1 MELTIALN
9 RYDRHIPIFEG
20 AVKLP
25 DGIRIKPLQVGE
37 SHKLAHGGSR
47 HARTLKDL
55 EFDVAEVSLASWVAA
70 VGQNPDLPLVGIP
83 TFPRRFFSMGQ
94 IYVGA
99 QSTAE
104 KPADLIGKKVGLHS
118 FQTTLSVLAKGDLK
132 REYGI
137 DWRKIHWVCF
147 RPEIINVDL
156 GPDVKIEWLPPE
168 KEIGEMMMSG
178 EIDAFMSPEPR
189 KSMLTQPTRYRRL
202 FRDSRGEELRYFRK
216 RGFFPVMHLLVVKR
230 DLVEQRPQL
239 CREII
244 ALFEDAKRQAYEYY
258 DDSDYSLIVW
268 SRNFFEDQRR
278 DLGADPWVNGLKANR
293 QNLAEFLE
301 DSYDQGLTPTLLE
314 PEILF
319 HDSVLDT

>member
-1 MELTIALN
+1 LELTIALN

-20 AVKLP
+20 SVGLP
-25 DGIRIKPLQVGE
+25 GVSLKPLLVGE
-37 SHKLAHGGSR
+37 SHKLKHGGSR

-55 EFDVAEVSLASWVAA
+55 EFDISEVSLASWVAA
-70 VGQNPDLPLVGIP
+70 VAQNPDLPLVGIP
-83 TFPRRFFSMGQ
+83 TFPRRFFSQGQ

-99 QSTAE
+99 DSTAT
-104 KPADLIGKKVGLHS
+104 KPEDLIGRKVGLHS

-178 EIDAFMSPEPR
+178 EIAAFMSPEPR
-189 KSMLTQPTRYRRL
+189 ESMLRQTHRYRRL
-202 FRDSRGEELRYFRK
+202 FPDSRGEELRFFKK
-216 RGFFPVMHLLVVKR
+216 RGFFPVMHIIAVKR
-230 DLVEQRPQL
+230 ELVQARPDLCLEL
-239 CREII
+239 LE
-244 ALFEDAKRQAYEYY
+244 LFDEAKREAYRYY

-268 SRNFFEDQRR
+268 SRNFYEDQRK
-278 DLGADPWVNGLKANR
+278 DLGEDPWVNGLKANY
-293 QNLAEFLE
+293 QNLVEFLE
-301 DSYDQGLTPTLLE
+301 DSHDQGLTSSLLR
-314 PEILF
+314 PEALF
-319 HDSVLDT
+319 HESTWNT